1 MTAQRTWLRK
11 SLALT
16 LVAWMSGVAAGE
28 SPSKLTVTNSASWIP
43 YAFIDQDGQPRG
55 ILIDIW
61 RVFAEKTGVEI
72 DFRLVDWAESLE
84 LMRGEEADIHGGLIE
99 SPARGDY
106 LDFGQ
111 VLFRIRSLVFAS
123 EDLSTS
129 DLQSMSEVSVGVV
142 KSSYEEEFVNR
153 HFPEVKLTRFANSNE
168 MIRAAVA
175 GNLQAFI
182 TDYPTGYYHLIA
194 QDSLDRFVTG
204 QTLFTRPLR
213 AGIRK
218 GDQVLQ
224 AFVREGFSKVSRVD
238 RERLYRRWFIPR
250 APLPVWVLITGVTAV
265 ASLLVLAVAAHYL
278 SLRRTVR
285 RKTADL
291 AASIEQL
298 KRANDELDRL
308 ARTDALTGL
317 PNRLAFFE
325 VAAREIERAKRY
337 DRSLSLALLD
347 LDHFKRIN
355 DRYGHSVGDAVLRH
369 FARVVKENLR
379 ASDVFARIGG
389 EEFMVLLPET
399 MAEGA
404 YNLLQ
409 RLLGRLRRAPF
420 SGGDERISV
429 SFSAGIVEQNGAG
442 GMDELIGRADAA
454 LYASKAS
461 GRGRVSVAGVVCT
474 GLAEV
479 AQGSASVAPEVDVTR
494 QPAEVP
500 VGRA

>member
-1 MTAQRTWLRK
+1 
-11 SLALT
+11 
-16 LVAWMSGVAAGE
+16 
-28 SPSKLTVTNSASWIP
+28 
-43 YAFIDQDGQPRG
+43 
-55 ILIDIW
+55 LIDIW
-61 RVFAEKTGVEI
+61 RLFAEKTGVEI
-72 DFRLVDWAESLE
+72 DFQLVDWAESLE
-84 LMRGEEADIHGGLIE
+84 LMRSEDADIHGGLIE

-123 EDLSTS
+123 EHLPTS

-153 HFPEVKLTRFANSNE
+153 HFPEVRLTGFPNSDE
-168 MIRAAVA
+168 MIRAAVV

-218 GDQVLQ
+218 GDQALQ
-224 AFVREGFSKVSRVD
+224 ALVRDGFSKVSRVD
-238 RERLYRRWFIPR
+238 RDWLYRRWFIPR
-250 APLPVWVLITGVTAV
+250 APIPAWVLITGVTAV
-265 ASLLVLAVAAHYL
+265 VSLLVLAAAVHYL
-278 SLRRTVR
+278 ALRRTVR
-285 RKTADL
+285 RRTADL
-291 AASIEQL
+291 EASVEQL

-369 FARVVKENLR
+369 FAGVVEGNLR
-379 ASDVFARIGG
+379 TSDVFARIGG
-389 EEFMVLLPET
+389 EEFAVLLPET

-404 YNLLQ
+404 YNLVQ
-409 RLLGRLRRAPF
+409 RLLGRLTGEPYTRED
-420 SGGDERISV
+420 GRISV
-429 SFSAGIVEQNGAG
+429 SFSAGIAEQNSVG

-461 GRGRVSVAGVVCT
+461 GRGRVSVAGVVCS
-474 GLAEV
+474 GVAEV
-479 AQGSASVAPEVDVTR
+479 GQGHPRVDPLVDVSGR
-494 QPAEVP
+494 PAEVP
-500 VGRA
+500 AGRA